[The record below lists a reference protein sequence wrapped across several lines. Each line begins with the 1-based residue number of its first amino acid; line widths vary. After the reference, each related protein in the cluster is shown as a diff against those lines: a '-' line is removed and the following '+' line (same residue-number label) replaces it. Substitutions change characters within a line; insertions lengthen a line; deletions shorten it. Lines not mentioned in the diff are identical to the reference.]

1 MSTGLNCVFLE
12 EKPGRWH
19 YVLEDY
25 NAPKNSWDWMEYAK
39 AYGPFQTEDKAA
51 DHLSDHHANPG
62 GWFRVPHGEFRMTP
76 VIQRLLEESERNR
89 RDLERNR
96 FF

>member
-1 MSTGLNCVFLE
+1 MSTGLNCVILE

-19 YVLEDY
+19 YILEDY

-39 AYGPFQTEDKAA
+39 AYGPFQTHDKAY

-62 GWFRVPHGEFRMTP
+62 SHFIIPHEEFRLTP
-76 VIQRLLEESERNR
+76 VLEGLLKESETNKKKI
-89 RDLERNR
+89 ERNR